1 MKPSPSRRNRSRR
14 LRALAASV
22 AVLAVA
28 GGCVDQDPPGVGV
41 QKLAAD
47 IVFGVKEAPPDVPPA
62 NLSPGQAGDFD
73 PTTFVP
79 PSPVSASPLPGQ
91 GTINSGRPRR
101 PTSRL
106 PRPTPL
112 NPAKSPCP
120 PAALTA
126 FPAAEAGLNI
136 TAQPVEG
143 QYRWK
148 RDGKQ
153 TVATLPGVALPVGG
167 FEQRLVRNVR
177 KISDTEYSFETV
189 QPELGTGITV
199 LQTFKVKT
207 AAVSRSVEPPVE
219 SLPVAPPALP
229 VEPPVDL
236 PVERPTLP
244 SARVGDPERGIS
256 LARIERVD
264 QAGNSQVLEFTPAV
278 LYLPLPIEPGES
290 WSAVGIDART
300 GQVFQNQARV
310 LRRERVDACGEVVDG
325 WAVESTQTFSGAGTG
340 TRTYRYIVAPQLGGT
355 IISEELHVAGPSGTT
370 DVTFSLGQLKP
381 APLPVQQSS

>member
-1 MKPSPSRRNRSRR
+1 MLPSRTN
-14 LRALAASV
+14 LRGVAAG
-22 AVLAVA
+22 LAVA
-28 GGCVDQDPPGVGV
+28 LLGAGCVDQDPPGVGV

-47 IVFGVKEAPPDVPPA
+47 IVFGVKEAPPDAPPA
-62 NLSPGQAGDFD
+62 NVNPGPAGDFD
-73 PTTFVP
+73 PVTFVP
-79 PSPVSASPLPGQ
+79 VSPPASSLPGQ
-91 GTINSGRPRR
+91 SSIGTPRPPR
-101 PTSRL
+101 PPISRL

-112 NPAKSPCP
+112 NPNRSPCP

-126 FPAAEAGLNI
+126 FPATEAGLNI
-136 TAQPVEG
+136 TALPTEG

-148 RDGKQ
+148 RQGTQ
-153 TVATLPGVALPVGG
+153 TVATLPGITLPVGG
-167 FEQRLVRNVR
+167 FEQRLVRNV
-177 KISDTEYSFETV
+177 KKVSDTEYSFETV

-207 AAVSRSVEPPVE
+207 EAVSRSVEPPVE

-236 PVERPTLP
+236 PVERPNVPTT
-244 SARVGDPERGIS
+244 RVGDPERGIS

-264 QAGNSQVLEFTPAV
+264 AQGNSSVLEFTPAV

-290 WSAVGIDART
+290 FSSVGIDPRT

-310 LRRERVDACGEVVDG
+310 LRRERVDACGDIVDG
-325 WAVESTQTFSGAGTG
+325 WAVESTQTFSGSGTA
-340 TRTYRYIVAPQLGGT
+340 TRTYRYIIAPQLGGV
-355 IISEELHVAGPSGTT
+355 IISEELHVAAATGNT

-381 APLPVQQSS
+381 AALPVQQGS